1 MAKSSKSLPPWLQN
15 AKAEGAKEGK
25 SGKSPS
31 KAHEKGESKRFEA
44 AEEKAMPRKMA
55 NGGAVGMYAS
65 AKQPMMAQRA
75 AAAGAGAA
83 AGAQQGAQQA
93 AMAQRA
99 AAARPAA
106 PASAAGSAMA
116 GMKRGAYADGG
127 KVAKAPNNK
136 ASMPKKEARSDPKL
150 AGNAKGN
157 VIHLKNGGKAK
168 AC

>member
-1 MAKSSKSLPPWLQN
+1 MSKSGKSLPPWLQDKGDDKGK
-15 AKAEGAKEGK
+15 KAPPK
-25 SGKSPS
+25 
-31 KAHEKGESKRFEA
+31 
-44 AEEKAMPRKMA
+44 KMA
-55 NGGAVGMYAS
+55 NGGAVGMYA
-65 AKQPMMAQRA
+65 ATKPTAQMAQRGSPA
-75 AAAGAGAA
+75 SAAAGAGAA
-83 AGAQQGAQQA
+83 AQQMAQ
-93 AMAQRA
+93 QRA
-99 AAARPAA
+99 AASRPAA
-106 PASAAGSAMA
+106 PAAAAGSAMA